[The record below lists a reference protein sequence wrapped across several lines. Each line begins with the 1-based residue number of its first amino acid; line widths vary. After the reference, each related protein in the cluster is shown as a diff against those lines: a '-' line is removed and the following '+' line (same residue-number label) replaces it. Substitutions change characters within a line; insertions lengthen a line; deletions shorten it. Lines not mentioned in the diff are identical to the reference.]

1 MGGKLSQVADR
12 GCSAQSFKCQGEEV
26 TKCGRKES
34 GMVLEGWRKWAGLAG
49 AEKKMNAAALP
60 WISQRELG
68 RMSLQSDAVLAC
80 PSGSTEKVA
89 QTQGMREAA
98 L

>member
-1 MGGKLSQVADR
+1 MSQVAGR

-26 TKCGRKES
+26 TKCGRKER
-34 GMVLEGWRKWAGLAG
+34 GMVLEGWRKWSGLAG
-49 AEKKMNAAALP
+49 AEKKMTAAALP

-68 RMSLQSDAVLAC
+68 RMSLQSDAVLAH

-89 QTQGMREAA
+89 QTRGTREAA